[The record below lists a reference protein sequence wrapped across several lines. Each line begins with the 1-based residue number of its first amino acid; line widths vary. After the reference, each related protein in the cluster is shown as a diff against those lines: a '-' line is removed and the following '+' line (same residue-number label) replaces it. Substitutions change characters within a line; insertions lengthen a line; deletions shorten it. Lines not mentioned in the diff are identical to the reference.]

1 MLSYRKFVGT
11 VHNKIKVSVCFV
23 TADNASIFMISPD
36 NRAYPKPNFMKKKF
50 FSFSA
55 FALCIFS
62 FSLLIF
68 TGCQREIDNPNPGGG
83 TTTNSGVNDNIMV
96 SGGVRGTVIDENGQ
110 PVSGASVTSGGS
122 ITTTDRYGA
131 FRFSNINL
139 SKENGYVKVTKQGYF
154 MGTRTFASTAG
165 RTHNVRIQLIPKT
178 NTGTFSGT
186 SGGTITLSGGGKLVM
201 PANAVTDATGTPYTG
216 TVNVA
221 MTWIDPTSQ
230 NLSDIVPGDLRGIT
244 TAGEER
250 GLETFGML
258 GVELTGPG
266 GQALKVATGKTAE
279 LTFPVPAALS
289 GTAPATIDLWH
300 FDEATG
306 RWKQEG
312 SATKTGSNY
321 IAQVSHFSFWN
332 CDAPFPLINLCMSFV
347 NAANN
352 QQLNNVQIRIKRP
365 NGSYG
370 YGRTDSAGNLCGKVP
385 KNEVLTLEVLGQC
398 NNVAYSQTIGPFSA
412 DATLP
417 TVSATIAATNT
428 LTITGTVTNCAGAN
442 VISGVA
448 VIYVAGGYSYS
459 VPVVNGVFTHTMIRC
474 NSNDVNVS
482 VMGIDYTT
490 QQQGNPVGGTGTTG
504 TLNIGTVQ
512 ACGTSSAQY
521 VELLI
526 DGSPIN
532 FTAPPDII
540 SSGDTLNSAGP
551 IRISAYRVGSG
562 PGGTTTTTGFNLSFA
577 NPTGITGSFPIISC
591 SVIANMAAAQQIV
604 SLSPMVNITTFGPPV
619 TGFIVGNFSIQMM
632 FSTGPKNVTGTFR
645 VKRN

>member
-1 MLSYRKFVGT
+1 M
-11 VHNKIKVSVCFV
+11 NKKL
-23 TADNASIFMISPD
+23 
-36 NRAYPKPNFMKKKF
+36 

-55 FALCIFS
+55 FALFIFS
-62 FSLLIF
+62 ISLVVF
-68 TGCQREIDNPNPGGG
+68 TACQREIDNPNPGGG
-83 TTTNSGVNDNIMV
+83 TTTNPGVNDNIMV
-96 SGGVRGTVIDENGQ
+96 SGGIRGSVINENGQ
-110 PVSGASVTSGGS
+110 PVEGASVTSGGS
-122 ITTTDRYGA
+122 TTTTDRYGT

-139 SKENGYVKVTKQGYF
+139 SKENGYVKVVKQGYF
-154 MGTRTFASTAG
+154 IGTRTFASTAG

-186 SGGTITLSGGGKLVM
+186 SGGTVTLSGGGKLIM

-230 NLSDIVPGDLRGIT
+230 NLSEIVPGDLRGIT
-244 TAGEER
+244 TSGEER

-279 LTFPVPAALS
+279 LTFPIPAALS
-289 GTAPATIDLWH
+289 GSAPATIDLWH
-300 FDEATG
+300 FDEVTG

-332 CDAPFPLINLCMSFV
+332 CDAPFPLVNLCMSFI
-347 NAANN
+347 NSANN
-352 QQLNNVQIRIKRP
+352 QPLNNVLIRIKRS

-385 KNEVLTLEVLGQC
+385 KNETLTLQVMDQC
-398 NNVAYSQTIGPFSA
+398 NTVAYSQTIGPFSG

-417 TVSATIAATNT
+417 PVSATLAPTNT

-442 VISGVA
+442 ITNGVA
-448 VIYVAGGYSYS
+448 VIYTGNAFSYS
-459 VPVVNGVFTHTMIRC
+459 VPVVNGAFSHTIIRC
-474 NSNDVNVS
+474 NSTAINFT

-504 TLNIGTVQ
+504 SVNVGTIQ
-512 ACGTSSAQY
+512 ACGTSSVQF
-521 VELLI
+521 VEILI
-526 DGSPIN
+526 NGNPIN
-532 FTAPPDII
+532 FTAPPDMI
-540 SSGDTLNSAGP
+540 SSGDTLNAGGP
-551 IRISAYRVGSG
+551 FRISAYKTGSG
-562 PGGTTTTTGFNLSFA
+562 SGGNTTTTAFNLSFS
-577 NPTGITGSFPIISC
+577 NPSATTGIFPISSC
-591 SVIANMAAAQQIV
+591 NVVASPDVAQQIV
-604 SLSPMVNITTFGPPV
+604 SSNPVVNITTFGPPV
-619 TGFIVGNFSIQMM
+619 TGFIEGNFSIQMM
-632 FSTGPKNVTGTFR
+632 FGATPKNVVGNFR